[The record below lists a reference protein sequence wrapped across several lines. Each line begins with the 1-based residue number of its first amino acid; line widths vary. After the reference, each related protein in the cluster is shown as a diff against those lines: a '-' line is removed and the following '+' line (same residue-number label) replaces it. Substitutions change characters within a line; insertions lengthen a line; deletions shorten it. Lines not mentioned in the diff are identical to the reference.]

1 MTKSLYHTEI
11 INDEGL
17 NGTVSVSDGESLQTS
32 DPPKDLAGFNPEQ
45 LFGLSWATCLNAT
58 IEALLKARKA
68 EARSKAEVHVD
79 FCREEDGKG
88 FYFDLKAFV
97 SVEGMELADVE
108 KLAQSAHKRCP
119 VSKIIGDYNHVTIE
133 VVPFTE

>member
-1 MTKSLYHTEI
+1 MKHWFSGNLYPLSIQIPTKRS
-11 INDEGL
+11 GPR
-17 NGTVSVSDGESLQTS
+17 GAQ
-32 DPPKDLAGFNPEQ
+32 
-45 LFGLSWATCLNAT
+45 
-58 IEALLKARKA
+58 
-68 EARSKAEVHVD
+68 ARSQVQVHVD

-133 VVPFTE
+133 VVPLTE

>member
-1 MTKSLYHTEI
+1 MKNSLYHTEI

-32 DPPKDLAGFNPEQ
+32 DPLKDLPGFNPEQ
-45 LFGLSWATCLNAT
+45 LFGLSWSTCLNAT
-58 IEALLKARKA
+58 IEALLKARGA
-68 EARSKAEVHVD
+68 QARSQVQVHVD
-79 FCREEDGKG
+79 FCREEDGRG

-97 SVEGMELADVE
+97 SVEDMELAEVE

-119 VSKIIGDYNHVTIE
+119 VSKILGDYNHVTIE

>member
-1 MTKSLYHTEI
+1 MKNSLYHTEI

-17 NGTVSVSDGESLQTS
+17 NGNVSVSDGESLQTS
-32 DPPKDLAGFNPEQ
+32 DPLKDLPGFNPEQ
-45 LFGLSWATCLNAT
+45 LFGLSWSTCLNAT
-58 IEALLKARKA
+58 IEALLKARGA
-68 EARSKAEVHVD
+68 QARSRVQVHVD

-97 SVEGMELADVE
+97 SVEDMELAEVE

>member
-17 NGTVSVSDGESLQTS
+17 NGKAKLLDGPSLLTS
-32 DPPKDLAGFNPEQ
+32 DPLKDLAGYNPEQ

-58 IEALLKARKA
+58 IEALLKARGA

-79 FCREEDGKG
+79 FCREEDGRG
-88 FYFDLKAFV
+88 FYFDLKAFI

-119 VSKIIGDYNHVTIE
+119 VSKIIGDYNHITLE
-133 VVPFTE
+133 VVPYTG

>member
-1 MTKSLYHTEI
+1 MKNSLYHTEI

-17 NGTVSVSDGESLQTS
+17 NGNVSVSDGESLQTS
-32 DPPKDLAGFNPEQ
+32 DPLKDLPGFNPEQ
-45 LFGLSWATCLNAT
+45 LFGLSWSTCLNAT
-58 IEALLKARKA
+58 IEALLKARGA
-68 EARSKAEVHVD
+68 QARSQVQVHVD

-97 SVEGMELADVE
+97 SVEDMELAEVE

>member
-1 MTKSLYHTEI
+1 MKNSLYHTEI

-32 DPPKDLAGFNPEQ
+32 DPLKDLPGFNPEQ
-45 LFGLSWATCLNAT
+45 LFGLSWSTCLNAT
-58 IEALLKARKA
+58 IEALLKARGA
-68 EARSKAEVHVD
+68 QARSQVQVHVD

-88 FYFDLKAFV
+88 VYFDLKAFV
-97 SVEGMELADVE
+97 SVEDMELAEVE

-119 VSKIIGDYNHVTIE
+119 VSKILGDYNHVTIE

>member
-1 MTKSLYHTEI
+1 MKNSLYHTEI

-17 NGTVSVSDGESLQTS
+17 NGNVSVSDWEPLQTS
-32 DPPKDLAGFNPEQ
+32 DPLKDLAGFNPEQ

-79 FCREEDGKG
+79 FCREADGKG
-88 FYFDLKAFV
+88 FYFDQKAFV
-97 SVEGMELADVE
+97 SVEAMELAEVE

>member
-1 MTKSLYHTEI
+1 MKNSLYHTEI

-32 DPPKDLAGFNPEQ
+32 DPLKDLPGFNPEQ
-45 LFGLSWATCLNAT
+45 LFGLSWSTCLNAT
-58 IEALLKARKA
+58 IEALLKARGA
-68 EARSKAEVHVD
+68 QARSQVQVHVD

-97 SVEGMELADVE
+97 SVEDMELAEVE

>member
-1 MTKSLYHTEI
+1 
-11 INDEGL
+11 
-17 NGTVSVSDGESLQTS
+17 
-32 DPPKDLAGFNPEQ
+32 Q
-45 LFGLSWATCLNAT
+45 LFGLSWSTCLNAT
-58 IEALLKARKA
+58 IEALLKARGA
-68 EARSKAEVHVD
+68 QARSQVQVHVD

-97 SVEGMELADVE
+97 SVEDMELAEVE

>member
-1 MTKSLYHTEI
+1 MSGPAAGSCPALPPVHERTEAFAPH
-11 INDEGL
+11 GK
-17 NGTVSVSDGESLQTS
+17 
-32 DPPKDLAGFNPEQ
+32 P
-45 LFGLSWATCLNAT
+45 
-58 IEALLKARKA
+58 RKA
-68 EARSKAEVHVD
+68 EARSKAEAHVD

-97 SVEGMELADVE
+97 SVEDMELAEVE

>member
-1 MTKSLYHTEI
+1 MEKSLYHTEV
-11 INDEGL
+11 INSEGL
-17 NGTVSVSDGESLQTS
+17 NGIARVSDGSSLRTS
-32 DPPKDLAGFNPEQ
+32 DPLKDLPGFNPEQ
-45 LFGLSWATCLNAT
+45 LFGLSWSTCLNAT
-58 IEALLKARKA
+58 IEALLKARGA
-68 EARSKAEVHVD
+68 QARSQVQVHVD
-79 FCREEDGKG
+79 FCREEDGKS

-97 SVEGMELADVE
+97 SVEDMELAEVE